1 MAIRRSAR
9 IRRAQES
16 PEVEESTP
24 QPESV
29 APSQLASVAEGD
41 ESSELPRV
49 QTPLTK
55 TPARKP
61 PSTHKTPSTSAKRSS
76 TNAIT
81 PTSAMARPSRA
92 EMHPSKAHQST
103 TKKVDSGLILG
114 FNPIT
119 KDADGK
125 VVNNGVAD
133 NTPTKSKPSPATS
146 GFGTPGFEFKFQ
158 SQETDLSDQ
167 AKLLMDSVRGDVARI
182 KAEML
187 EQKSKQDQE
196 DEKAGHS
203 HGDRKIAMPKGQAGR
218 FSDIHMAEFKKMD
231 SIAGHASSFRGTADR
246 FVPLTKSLKRTKS
259 KAQLDE
265 PENHDSSP
273 SRSAAKGSSLPA
285 PTAPSTAKRVKHNQ
299 AEDTSA
305 RPQPSEVETQKVEAQ
320 KVETP
325 RRPAGPRPRPFNRN
339 SLMTPTRASLA
350 RSSLSVKA
358 PKTSL
363 IPSLKLSPAAK
374 TIASPRT
381 PQTDFNPRLK
391 GKLPTLGNL
400 RSILR
405 RRQPLFSRDPA
416 KIASGTHVAAPD
428 FNPNSLFAGAG
439 DVSDSAPTPSPKKHV
454 EFTPSVKSRHELAV
468 ASPSPSKAPSSQR
481 LSVAGDV
488 SYPTLPTLTPEKNSK
503 VTESTT
509 PTSAPKSIR
518 QIRKSDNEA
527 VPGAFPEL
535 PVVTHGISHGIKN
548 KKRHRDE
555 SDDNDTPTTKRTK
568 NVLPVDTPSAE
579 RSAKRLKATPSP
591 VKKRPTNTPV
601 RPSASR
607 VSTPVTA
614 SAKQKSRGVLS
625 MSRLNMLSKP
635 KNHSKSK

>member
-24 QPESV
+24 QPEPV

-41 ESSELPRV
+41 ETELPHV
-49 QTPLTK
+49 QTPQI
-55 TPARKP
+55 
-61 PSTHKTPSTSAKRSS
+61 KTPSQKTPTASAKRSS

-81 PTSAMARPSRA
+81 PTSTMARPSRA

-103 TKKVDSGLILG
+103 AKKADSGLILG
-114 FNPIT
+114 FNPIA

-125 VVNNGVAD
+125 VISNSLSD
-133 NTPTKSKPSPATS
+133 NTPTKSKPSPAPS
-146 GFGTPGFEFKFQ
+146 GFGTPGFEYKFQ

-196 DEKAGHS
+196 DDKAEHA
-203 HGDRKIAMPKGQAGR
+203 HGDRKIAMPKGKAGR
-218 FSDIHMAEFKKMD
+218 FSDVHMAEFKKMD

-246 FVPLTKSLKRTKS
+246 FVPLNKSLKRTKS

-265 PENHDSSP
+265 PENQNSSP
-273 SRSAAKGSSLPA
+273 SRSTTKGSSLPA
-285 PTAPSTAKRVKHNQ
+285 PTGASTAKRAKHSQ
-299 AEDTSA
+299 AEDTST
-305 RPQPSEVETQKVEAQ
+305 RPQPSDADVR

-325 RRPAGPRPRPFNRN
+325 RRPAGPRPRPSVRN

-350 RSSLSVKA
+350 RSTASVKA

-391 GKLPTLGNL
+391 SKLPTLGNM

-405 RRQPLFSRDPA
+405 RRQPLFSRDPS

-428 FNPNSLFAGAG
+428 FNPKSLFAGAG
-439 DVSDSAPTPSPKKHV
+439 DVSDAAPTPSPKKHV
-454 EFTPSVKSRHELAV
+454 EFTPSVKSRHELSV
-468 ASPSPSKAPSSQR
+468 ASPSPSKAPSAKR
-481 LSVAGDV
+481 LSVSGDV
-488 SYPTLPTLTPEKNSK
+488 SYPTLPTLTPEKNST

-518 QIRKSDNEA
+518 PVRKSNPA
-527 VPGAFPEL
+527 GAAGAPEL

-555 SDDNDTPTTKRTK
+555 SDDNDTPTTNRTK
-568 NVLPVDTPSAE
+568 NVLSADSPSGE
-579 RSAKRLKATPSP
+579 RTSKRLKATPSP
-591 VKKRPTNTPV
+591 VKKRSINTPV
-601 RPSASR
+601 RPSTGR
-607 VSTPVTA
+607 VGTPVTA

-635 KNHSKSK
+635 KGHAQPK

>member
-24 QPESV
+24 QPEQV
-29 APSQLASVAEGD
+29 APSRLASVAEGD
-41 ESSELPRV
+41 ETELPRV
-49 QTPLTK
+49 QTPQTK
-55 TPARKP
+55 Q
-61 PSTHKTPSTSAKRSS
+61 SSHSSSSHKTPTASAKRSS

-81 PTSAMARPSRA
+81 PTSVMARPSRA

-103 TKKVDSGLILG
+103 AKKADSGLILG

-125 VVNNGVAD
+125 VVGNSISD

-196 DEKAGHS
+196 DDKAENA
-203 HGDRKIAMPKGQAGR
+203 HGDRKIAMPKGKAGR
-218 FSDIHMAEFKKMD
+218 FSDVHMAEFKKMD

-246 FVPLTKSLKRTKS
+246 FVPLTKSLKRSKS

-265 PENHDSSP
+265 PDSHNSSP
-273 SRSAAKGSSLPA
+273 SRSPAKGSSLPA
-285 PTAPSTAKRVKHNQ
+285 PPAASAAKRVKHNQ

-305 RPQPSEVETQKVEAQ
+305 RSQPSKAADTSKVAETQKA
-320 KVETP
+320 ETP
-325 RRPAGPRPRPFNRN
+325 RRPAGPRPRPSVRN

-350 RSSLSVKA
+350 RSTASVKA

-391 GKLPTLGNL
+391 SKLPTLGNL

-428 FNPNSLFAGAG
+428 FNPKCLFAGAG

-468 ASPSPSKAPSSQR
+468 ASPSPSKAPSAHR
-481 LSVAGDV
+481 LSVSGDV
-488 SYPTLPTLTPEKNSK
+488 SYPTLPTLTPEKKSTD
-503 VTESTT
+503 TESTT

-518 QIRKSDNEA
+518 RVRKSNAGETA
-527 VPGAFPEL
+527 AAFPEI

-555 SDDNDTPTTKRTK
+555 SDDNDTPTAKRTK
-568 NVLPVDTPSAE
+568 DALVADTPSGE
-579 RSAKRLKATPSP
+579 RSTKRLKATPSP
-591 VKKRPTNTPV
+591 VKKRSINTPV
-601 RPSASR
+601 RPSTGN
-607 VSTPVTA
+607 VGTPVTA

-635 KNHSKSK
+635 KGRAQPK

>member
-1 MAIRRSAR
+1 
-9 IRRAQES
+9 
-16 PEVEESTP
+16 
-24 QPESV
+24 
-29 APSQLASVAEGD
+29 
-41 ESSELPRV
+41 
-49 QTPLTK
+49 
-55 TPARKP
+55 
-61 PSTHKTPSTSAKRSS
+61 
-76 TNAIT
+76 
-81 PTSAMARPSRA
+81 MARPSRA
-92 EMHPSKAHQST
+92 EMHPSKARQST
-103 TKKVDSGLILG
+103 TKKVDSGLVLG

-125 VVNNGVAD
+125 VVNNGIAD

-182 KAEML
+182 KAKLL
-187 EQKSKQDQE
+187 EEKSKE
-196 DEKAGHS
+196 DESAGHA
-203 HGDRKIAMPKGQAGR
+203 HGDRKIAMPKGKAGR
-218 FSDIHMAEFKKMD
+218 FSNVHMAEFKKMD

-265 PENHDSSP
+265 TESRDSSP

-285 PTAPSTAKRVKHNQ
+285 PTAASAAKRVKHNQ
-299 AEDTSA
+299 TEDTSA
-305 RPQPSEVETQKVEAQ
+305 CPQPSKIEPETQ

-325 RRPAGPRPRPFNRN
+325 RRPAGPRPRPSIRN

-350 RSSLSVKA
+350 RSAVTVKA

-374 TIASPRT
+374 TVASPRT

-428 FNPNSLFAGAG
+428 FNPKSLFAGAG

-454 EFTPSVKSRHELAV
+454 EFTPSVKSRHELAI

-488 SYPTLPTLTPEKNSK
+488 NYPTLPTLTPEKNSK

-518 QIRKSDNEA
+518 QIRNSDTEA

-548 KKRHRDE
+548 KKRQRDE

-568 NVLPVDTPSAE
+568 DVLPVDTPSTE
-579 RSAKRLKATPSP
+579 RSIKRLKATPSP
-591 VKKRPTNTPV
+591 VKKRPINTPV
-601 RPSASR
+601 RPSAGR
-607 VSTPVTA
+607 ESTPVTA